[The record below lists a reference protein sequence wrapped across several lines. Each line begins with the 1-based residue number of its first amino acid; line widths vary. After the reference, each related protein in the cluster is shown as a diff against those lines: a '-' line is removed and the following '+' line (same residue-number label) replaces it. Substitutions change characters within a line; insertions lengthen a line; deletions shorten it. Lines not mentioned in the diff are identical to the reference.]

1 MVNGCCP
8 AALFSNHS
16 GNVPSED
23 RREDS
28 SASAGRLFDILRNH
42 FAANQI
48 FMDEKEERLDAERR
62 EERAP
67 RVLKKVTKEQPWQN
81 SLGMKFV
88 PVAGTQVLFNIWDTR
103 LCPASDGIGKS

>member
-1 MVNGCCP
+1 M
-8 AALFSNHS
+8 S
-16 GNVPSED
+16 GQILISY

-48 FMDEKEERLDAERR
+48 FMDEKEEHLNAERR

-67 RVLKKVTKEQPWQN
+67 RVLESLRKPKEQPWQN
-81 SLGMKFV
+81 SLARINHKIC
-88 PVAGTQVLFNIWDTR
+88 L
-103 LCPASDGIGKS
+103 

>member
-1 MVNGCCP
+1 MVPGS
-8 AALFSNHS
+8 AAFISY
-16 GNVPSED
+16 

-67 RVLKKVTKEQPWQN
+67 RVLEKATKEQPWQN
-81 SLGMKFV
+81 SL
-88 PVAGTQVLFNIWDTR
+88 AGLRQEV
-103 LCPASDGIGKS
+103 

>member
-1 MVNGCCP
+1 M
-8 AALFSNHS
+8 S
-16 GNVPSED
+16 GQIFISY

-42 FAANQI
+42 FAANQS

-67 RVLKKVTKEQPWQN
+67 RGLKKATKEQPWQN
-81 SLGMKFV
+81 SLGMKFE
-88 PVAGTQVLFNIWDTR
+88 PVAGTEALFNIWNTR
-103 LCPASDGIGKS
+103 LEGLQAFDAS